1 MTKRWSIMAIVAAFA
16 LVIASPAAL
25 ACGRS
30 HETPMRGYLDGEV
43 HWEFPG
49 EYASGCEIV
58 TTVTESTG
66 YLTSMGRVHGLWTHC
81 PEEPGYVND
90 GRVILTNRRG
100 HELHGYYEYD
110 DTDDMVVTITI
121 DGGTG
126 RFAHASGTLTAT
138 LGLEPQ
144 FIPGCD
150 DPESFD
156 CLDVGMPG
164 QPGVPWPWW
173 ASMRGTVAR

>member
-25 ACGRS
+25 AYRDS
-30 HETPMRGYLDGEV
+30 HETPMRGYLDGAV

-49 EYASGCEIV
+49 DYASECAIV
-58 TTVTESTG
+58 TTVTEVTG
-66 YLTSMGRVHGLWTHC
+66 YVTSMGQVNGVWTHC
-81 PEEPGYVND
+81 PEEPTVND
-90 GRVILTNRRG
+90 GRMILTNRQG

-110 DTDDMVVTITI
+110 DTDDMVVTVTI

-126 RFAHASGTLTAT
+126 RFADASGSLVAT
-138 LGLEPQ
+138 IGLEPQ
-144 FIPGCD
+144 LIPGCD
-150 DPESFD
+150 DPEDFD
-156 CLDVGMPG
+156 CLDFFT
-164 QPGVPWPWW
+164 PWPWW

>member
-30 HETPMRGYLDGEV
+30 HRTPMRGYLDGEI

-49 EYASGCEIV
+49 NYASGCTVV
-58 TTVTESTG
+58 TTVTESSG
-66 YLTSMGRVHGLWTHC
+66 YLKSMGHVDALWTHC
-81 PEEPGYVND
+81 PEEPEYIND
-90 GRVILTNRRG
+90 GRVILTNRQG

-110 DTDDMVVTITI
+110 DTDDGKVTITI

-126 RFAHASGTLTAT
+126 PFSGAT
-138 LGLEPQ
+138 GKLKATIGLEPQ